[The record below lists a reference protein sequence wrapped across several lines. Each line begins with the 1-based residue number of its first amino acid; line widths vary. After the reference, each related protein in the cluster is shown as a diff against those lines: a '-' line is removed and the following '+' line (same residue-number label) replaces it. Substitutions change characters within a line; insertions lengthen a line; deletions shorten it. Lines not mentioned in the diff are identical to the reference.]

1 MLLTIVLP
9 CISQRKFITK
19 GDTLVAYNSYEN
31 RRIAI
36 LLYEGESYKKL
47 YNVDSV
53 TIDNLHN
60 IVYDYKKQVSLLNQT
75 VALQEAQKSNL
86 NNRVDILTDKLNKSE
101 KSKGL
106 WFKTTVGLSVITLLL
121 ILTH

>member
-1 MLLTIVLP
+1 MIVLP

-36 LLYEGESYKKL
+36 LLYEGETYKKL